1 MKKRLLALVLTN
13 LLASTAYADTT
24 TPAATVAA
32 PATAPTATAEPS
44 QAHATTPAP
53 AASAEPAPAATPE
66 PVAPAEPG
74 QAAAPAATPAPVAS
88 AEPAQAAAP
97 AAAPAPVEPAQAAAP
112 VATPAPAATTATAA
126 PVAAKPA
133 PAAAASTESPVTDAL
148 LQKVKEAIKAD
159 TPRLEGIFKDIH
171 QNPELGFME
180 QRTAK
185 IVADELTK
193 LGYEVKPGIGKTGV
207 AGILKNGDGPIVM
220 YRADMDA
227 NAVEEKTGLPYA
239 STARVKREDGSESPV
254 AHMCGHDAHVTWM
267 LGLAKAM
274 ADMKDQW
281 RGTLILVG
289 QPAEE
294 LIMGASEMT
303 RDGLYT
309 KHGVPVPNYLLGL
322 HTVPGPVGY
331 IAARGGTI
339 MAGTD
344 QLDVTFQGVGGH
356 GSTPQFAKDPIVMSA
371 NAIMQYQ
378 TIISRMLAP
387 DEMGVVTVGSVQAGA
402 DNNVIPNTALLKLN
416 LRYFK
421 MPVREKMLAAIK
433 NINEGIARTYGMP
446 DDQMPTVV
454 MKGHSAPL
462 VNDPQLVR
470 KLLVPIKKDIGAD
483 HILTEYAAATGSE
496 DVHMLR
502 GEYEKDVPVSFMF
515 VGVADPGVFAQAQKE
530 GKLVPYAAHNP
541 YFIVDLKAIPVGAEI
556 GTLSVM
562 ELLAKKQ

>member
-32 PATAPTATAEPS
+32 PATAPAATAEPS
-44 QAHATTPAP
+44 QAPAATPAP
-53 AASAEPAPAATPE
+53 AASTEPAPAATP
-66 PVAPAEPG
+66 APAAPAKLV
-74 QAAAPAATPAPVAS
+74 QSAAPAATPAPVAS

-185 IVADELTK
+185 IVADELTQ
-193 LGYEVKPGIGKTGV
+193 LGYEVKTGIGKTGV

-281 RGTLILVG
+281 SGTLIVVG

-454 MKGHSAPL
+454 MNGHSAPL

-530 GKLVPYAAHNP
+530 GKAVPYAAHNP